1 MSQVAELVAL
11 QEIDAESAAARAALA
26 DVEARLQ
33 GDAELDEARRQLI
46 QAEAERATIV
56 ATQRRLEDEVE
67 RLNDR
72 IAPEEKR
79 LYDGSVRNPKELTGI
94 QHELELLKAA
104 RERQE
109 DALVEVLDQAETASR
124 QRSEAQGAVARLEER
139 WSRTQEELRL
149 EARRLGDA
157 IARID
162 QRREAQAARIPP
174 RLLVTYEDLRRR
186 KGGTAVARIKGNT
199 CSGCRITIPDALRS
213 RVLAGETVAQCPNCE
228 RIFHP

>member
-46 QAEAERATIV
+46 QVEAERATIV

-124 QRSEAQGAVARLEER
+124 QRSEAQGAVTRLEER

-174 RLLVTYEDLRRR
+174 RLLATYEDLRRR

>member
-46 QAEAERATIV
+46 QVEAERATIV
-56 ATQRRLEDEVE
+56 ATQRGLEDEVE

-124 QRSEAQGAVARLEER
+124 QRSEAQGAVTRLEER

-174 RLLVTYEDLRRR
+174 RLLATYEDLRRR